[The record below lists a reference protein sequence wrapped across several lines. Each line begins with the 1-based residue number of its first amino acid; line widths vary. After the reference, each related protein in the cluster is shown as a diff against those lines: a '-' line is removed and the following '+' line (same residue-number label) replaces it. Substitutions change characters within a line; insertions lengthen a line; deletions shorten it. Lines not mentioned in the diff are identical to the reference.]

1 MTSVACRHVIIL
13 ALCLTSGIVDVVG
26 YLSLGHVFTSNM
38 TGNIVLM
45 GLAIGHAEG
54 FAILRSLIA
63 LVGFIMGTGFAAV
76 IIGRTTDTSFWPKSV
91 TAALTVEGGF
101 LLLFAIMTLSDSSPS
116 ETMIYL
122 LITLLSLA
130 MGMQTTA
137 ARRLGVA
144 AISTTVLTN
153 NLANVIEDV
162 VSTIRG
168 WVRNNHFPSIKW
180 DSMLRLAAI
189 VIYCLGAAMATVA
202 ERSYPLAIIWVPI
215 VLVALILVTA
225 VTYFPKL
232 ESIGKKASGVKN
244 S

>member
-1 MTSVACRHVIIL
+1 MTSVGCRHAIIL

-26 YLSLGHVFTSNM
+26 YLSLGHVFTANM

-63 LVGFIMGTGFAAV
+63 LLGFIIGTGIAAV
-76 IIGRTTDTSFWPKSV
+76 IIGRSNESSFWPKSV
-91 TAALTVEGGF
+91 TTALTVEGGC
-101 LLLFAIMTLSDSSPS
+101 LLAFVLITLSSSAPS
-116 ETMIYL
+116 EATIYL

-144 AISTTVLTN
+144 GISTTVLTN
-153 NLANVIEDV
+153 NLANVVEDV
-162 VSTIRG
+162 VSSIRG
-168 WVRNNHFPSIKW
+168 WLKSNHVPSIKW

-189 VIYCLGAAMATVA
+189 VIYCIGAALATVA
-202 ERSYPLAIIWVPI
+202 ERSYPLAIIWLPI
-215 VLVALILVTA
+215 VIVAFILITA
-225 VTYFPKL
+225 TIYFPKL
-232 ESIGKKASGVKN
+232 DPSGKKAHGA
-244 S
+244 